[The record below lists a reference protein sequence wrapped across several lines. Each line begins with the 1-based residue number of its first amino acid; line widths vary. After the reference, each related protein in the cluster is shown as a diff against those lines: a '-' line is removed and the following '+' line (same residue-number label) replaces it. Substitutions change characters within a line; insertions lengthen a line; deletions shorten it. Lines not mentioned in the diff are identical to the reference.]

1 MIIQTVTKQEGDVV
15 TVWQDGEIK
24 QFRVKPGADGSP
36 LLEPYVPPAIE
47 EVPDGGGG

>member
-24 QFRVKPGADGSP
+24 TFRVKPGADGSP